1 MKYVYICQLPITEQ
15 QKIITNAKRYLRRIG
30 LSKTDIT
37 DCIQNILDSKIS
49 DVMNNDGTFCK

>member
-1 MKYVYICQLPITEQ
+1 MKYVYICQLPITKQ
-15 QKIITNAKRYLRRIG
+15 QKIITKAKRYLRRIG